1 MKKSINRNCEPQTAN
16 FTDRAARLHH
26 QVCRV
31 VSVYSFTCHI
41 TVKHGPSP
49 AGREKVKARS
59 LHPTSLLTSLK
70 ELRSLQSLHF
80 VFAKLFIL
88 VNRWNDNITIILL
101 GKLHPHSQSISC
113 HQGKQTMSQLQQWA
127 LFWWLDMW
135 SPKSVWHSDI
145 SLYKPAQHSLQ
156 YHLTVLWL
164 YVAFDLFLFQ
174 CNIKPGLG
182 N

>member
-1 MKKSINRNCEPQTAN
+1 MIISAFPINRNCEPQTGN
-16 FTDRAARLHH
+16 FTDSAARLHH

-49 AGREKVKARS
+49 AGREKVKACS

-70 ELRSLQSLHF
+70 NYTVCKH
-80 VFAKLFIL
+80 FIL
-88 VNRWNDNITIILL
+88 SLLSCLFWLTGEMIILL
-101 GKLHPHSQSISC
+101 GKLHPHSQFPATKESRLWVNYSNEC
-113 HQGKQTMSQLQQWA
+113 FSDG
-127 LFWWLDMW
+127 
-135 SPKSVWHSDI
+135 PKPVWHSDI
-145 SLYKPAQHSLQ
+145 SLYKPALHSLQ

-164 YVAFDLFLFQ
+164 YVAFNLFLFQ
-174 CNIKPGLG
+174 CNYKPGLG